1 MIYTAVFQ
9 DKTGKYSFE
18 THVST
23 HDRVSAWHEIHTKRQ
38 FAETCLVM
46 LIDGQASV
54 KTYADIL
61 DTPEV

>member
-9 DKTGKYSFE
+9 NKEGEYNFE
-18 THVST
+18 IHVAT
-23 HDRVSAWHEIHTKRQ
+23 HDRTNAWHEIYPKRQ
-38 FAETCLVM
+38 DSETCLVM

-61 DTPEV
+61 DAQID

>member
-9 DKTGKYSFE
+9 DNKGAFTFE

-23 HDRVSAWHEIHTKRQ
+23 HDRSAAWGDIYEKRENEN
-38 FAETCLVM
+38 ACLVL

-54 KTYADIL
+54 NTFDNVRE
-61 DTPEV
+61 TS